1 MSYIDE
7 SDEYRV
13 NTYGKIANENSRKKL
28 TVKKLKDY
36 IIVICIISFKV
47 KFYTQN

>member
-13 NTYGKIANENSRKKL
+13 NTYGKIANENNRTKL
-28 TVKKLKDY
+28 TVK
-36 IIVICIISFKV
+36 
-47 KFYTQN
+47 